1 MEIKKLNTEELEK
14 VAGGIS
20 LPDDAS
26 VEDILNAARKTAQ
39 EWKKDN
45 MSLTTCLDMV
55 SRYYFVPGK
64 TTREMIK
71 DIIREEFG
79 V

>member
-26 VEDILNAARKTAQ
+26 AEEILAAARKTAR
-39 EWKKDN
+39 EWKNDN
-45 MSLTTCLDMV
+45 MSLNTCLDMV